1 MGGPG
6 CLPGLLARGDA
17 PAGRLYTGLGLR
29 GPGPAGGIPGA
40 TKSAHCKYTLHIRAR
55 HWYRSVV
62 LLGFVQPILERRLAH
77 MSKRLFQCLSAR
89 VANGEG
95 MRRLLLPCILAIA
108 VIAAIQVETRKA
120 HEMASSEV
128 AKRLAIQVAMRSE
141 IINDRN
147 DLLRREVRFLATTPS
162 VEGVVPTS
170 APDVGHRD
178 ANRKLLAET
187 LGNFIRVNPEIQSMR
202 VIGIADGGRE
212 LVRVGRSGNKTYTV
226 PSSDLIRQQ
235 EREFFREIA
244 RRPPGSVYISGP
256 DISRGNGRQDAQH
269 IPVVR
274 AGTPIFDGTGKL
286 FGMIVVNL
294 DARAMLNDFQ
304 RTLQHPYVILLSDE
318 HSKIFEDTGTSPHQ
332 FSVLPDW
339 TARFD
344 REIPADN
351 AVHHIRK
358 IPTGEEF
365 LALRRELLA
374 DPQNSGHRLFVTAL
388 YPDAAIDAHVE
399 QTRNMLMALLAGILL
414 LGSAAFWFYR
424 NSMKS
429 RLASQTE
436 RARLGAIVDNSQ
448 AAIVSTSPE
457 GIVESWNPA
466 AERLFGIPASEAVGQ
481 RLLERLF
488 PGGGGEVLEHM
499 HAMAKEGHSVV
510 PFTVHIEL
518 PESQPRDVSLSVVA
532 IRTPEGTFIGIATTI
547 RDVTEQEIAKVK
559 LLAWNADLERQVTAR
574 TSEIETYAALQRA
587 ILDSAGSAI
596 IATDHNGIVTLFN
609 PAAQSLLGYSA
620 GEIVG
625 KATPKIFHLP
635 QELEARAQE
644 LTHELGEIV
653 SAPQALFAM
662 PSRGIS
668 DAREWTYLRK
678 SGEEVPVLITVSALH
693 HGNDDI
699 VGYIGI
705 AVDLSEHRRIDEA
718 LRQLTDE
725 ALAAG
730 QAKADFLANM
740 SHEIRTPMNAV
751 LGLAEL
757 LGSRVQDPESR
768 RLVRRIQRA
777 GDSLQAIIDGILDF
791 SKIEAGHLELEAAE
805 FQLDDVLENLATV
818 MGGNAGAKSIEL
830 AIAPSPPEAGR
841 LIGDAHRLGQILINL
856 TGNAIK
862 FTEKGSVEVG
872 IECLSAAEG
881 VATLRFEVRDT
892 GVGIPQENLA
902 GLFNAFSQED
912 SSITRRFGGTGLGLA
927 ISKRLVQMMDGEIGV
942 ESRPGEGSRFW
953 FTAML
958 RTRQPRKAHGDELS
972 GLEVLIADDNVTSRV
987 TIAKIAS
994 SLGWQVASVDSGEA
1008 AMRQALARQ
1017 ESGHGIEVLLLDWKM
1032 PDLDGLEVAS
1042 RLRAKLSDQAQ
1053 PVILLTTAYARDEL
1067 PEHPLRGNVDGV
1079 LTKPLTGSSLYEAVA
1094 EARNRRSGKDSEP
1107 PPHPVEERLKGIH
1120 VLIVDD
1126 NETNRDLM
1134 RDICENEGAFPTL
1147 VPSGQAALDWLSKHP
1162 DEADIVLMDI
1172 QMPGMDGYE
1181 TTRALRARPALSGL
1195 PVVALSAGVLKNERE
1210 AAFGAGMDD
1219 FIPKPFKLLE
1229 LIRTVQRLAH
1239 SRRMAIAAPEGSP
1252 ADETSQT
1259 KLVDLAQGISLWGSE
1274 SSYRKRLE
1282 KFATEIGD
1290 TATSIATHIA
1300 KRETTEAKF
1309 ELHRMRG
1316 TAAILGL
1323 GRLVENAA
1331 QMEQSLQEE
1340 ADASSKLTSLTGTL
1354 AATRSA
1360 IEALLTEE
1368 SPH

>member
-1 MGGPG
+1 M
-6 CLPGLLARGDA
+6 
-17 PAGRLYTGLGLR
+17 
-29 GPGPAGGIPGA
+29 
-40 TKSAHCKYTLHIRAR
+40 
-55 HWYRSVV
+55 VV
-62 LLGFVQPILERRLAH
+62 LLGFIWPILERRLAH

-89 VANGEG
+89 VADGEG
-95 MRRLLLPCILAIA
+95 MRRLFLPCFLVIA
-108 VIAAIQVETRKA
+108 VIAAIQMETHKA
-120 HEMASSEV
+120 REMANAEV
-128 AKRLAIQVAMRSE
+128 AKRLAVQVALRSE

-147 DLLRREVRFLATTPS
+147 NLLRREVRFLATMPS
-162 VEGVVPTS
+162 LDGVIPTS
-170 APDVGHRD
+170 TRDASRRD
-178 ANRKLLAET
+178 ANKRLLAEA

-202 VIGIADGGRE
+202 IIGVADGGRE
-212 LVRVGRSGNKTYTV
+212 LVRVGRSGDRTYAV
-226 PSSDLIRQQ
+226 PPSDLIRQQ
-235 EREFFREIA
+235 ERDFFREIV
-244 RRPPGSVYISGP
+244 RRTPGSVYISGP
-256 DISRGNGRQDAQH
+256 GISRGNGRQDVQH

-274 AGTPIFDGTGKL
+274 AGTPIFDGKGKL

-304 RTLQHPYVILLSDE
+304 RALQPPYEVLLSDE
-318 HSKIFEDTGTSPHQ
+318 RGRIFEDTGTPPRHPDD
-332 FSVLPDW
+332 FHDW
-339 TARFD
+339 TTRFD
-344 REIPADN
+344 QEIPADN
-351 AVHHIRK
+351 AVHRIRK
-358 IPTGEEF
+358 STTGEEF

-374 DPQNSGHRLFVTAL
+374 DPQNSGHRLFVTAI
-388 YPDAAIDAHVE
+388 YPDVAIDAHVE
-399 QTRNMLMALLAGILL
+399 QTRNMLMTLLAGILL

-424 NSMKS
+424 SGMKS

-436 RARLGAIVDNSQ
+436 QARLGAIVDNSQ
-448 AAIVSTSPE
+448 DAIVGTSPE

-466 AERLFGIPASEAVGQ
+466 AEQLFGIPASEAVGQ
-481 RLLERLF
+481 KLLERLF
-488 PGGGGEVLEHM
+488 PGGGGEAIEHM

-518 PESQPRDVSLSVVA
+518 PESLPRDVSLSVVA
-532 IRTPEGTFIGIATTI
+532 IRTPEGIFVGIATTI
-547 RDVTEQEIAKVK
+547 RDITEQEIAKIK

-574 TSEIETYAALQRA
+574 TAEIETYAALQRA

-620 GEIVG
+620 DEIVG
-625 KATPKIFHLP
+625 KATPRLFHIS

-653 SAPQALFAM
+653 SAQQALFAM

-678 SGEEVPVLITVSALH
+678 NGEEVPVLITVSALH
-693 HGNDDI
+693 HGGDEI

-757 LGSRVQDPESR
+757 LESRVQDPEAR

-805 FQLDDVLENLATV
+805 FQLDDVLENLATI
-818 MGGNAGAKSIEL
+818 MGGNAGAKRIEL

-862 FTEKGSVEVG
+862 FTEKGSVEVC
-872 IECLSAAEG
+872 IECLSVAEG
-881 VATLRFEVRDT
+881 MATLRFEVRDT

-953 FTAML
+953 FTARL
-958 RTRQPRKAHGDELS
+958 RTRKSRKVHSDELS

-1008 AMRQALARQ
+1008 ALRQTLARQ
-1017 ESGHGIEVLLLDWKM
+1017 ESGSGIEVLLLDWKM

-1042 RLRAKLSDQAQ
+1042 QLRAKLSGKVQ
-1053 PVILLTTAYARDEL
+1053 PIILLTTAYAKDEL
-1067 PEHPLRGNVDGV
+1067 SEHPLRGSVDGV

-1094 EARNRRSGKDSEP
+1094 EARNRRSGKNFEQLSL
-1107 PPHPVEERLKGIH
+1107 PVEERLKGIH

-1147 VPSGQAALDWLSKHP
+1147 LSSGQAALNWLSEHP
-1162 DEADIVLMDI
+1162 AEADIVLMDI

-1181 TTRALRARPALSGL
+1181 TTRALRARPVLSDL

-1239 SRRMAIAAPEGSP
+1239 SRRMAITAPEESS
-1252 ADETSQT
+1252 AAETSQT

-1290 TATSIATHIA
+1290 TATSIASHIA

-1316 TAAILGL
+1316 AAAILGL

-1340 ADASSKLTSLTGTL
+1340 ADASSKLNSLTGTL
-1354 AATRSA
+1354 AATRTA
-1360 IEALLTEE
+1360 IETLLTEK
-1368 SPH
+1368 SLH